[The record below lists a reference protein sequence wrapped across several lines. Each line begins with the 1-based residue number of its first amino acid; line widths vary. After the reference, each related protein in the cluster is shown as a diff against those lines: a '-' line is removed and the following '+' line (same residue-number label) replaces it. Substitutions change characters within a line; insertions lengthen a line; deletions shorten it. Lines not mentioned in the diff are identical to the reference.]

1 MKRMVAATAM
11 AICGIFLLVSIHEAS
26 AADYSV
32 KVSNTIRNTTN
43 EVASVCNPVYLS
55 YWAGA
60 TGTRAQASDT
70 LGAFNPQTLT
80 VRNTG
85 ACSSMEITATCHY
98 FQTSYTNKGKLSET
112 SWGHWVD
119 ETKTQSIPCG
129 CHAASVGLALVQQG
143 SVANTVMAITCP

>member
-1 MKRMVAATAM
+1 M
-11 AICGIFLLVSIHEAS
+11 AICGVFLPGLFQQAL

-32 KVSNTIRNTTN
+32 TVSNTIRRTTN
-43 EVASVCNPVYLS
+43 EVGSSCNPLYLT
-55 YWAGA
+55 YWAGGN
-60 TGTRAQASDT
+60 GTRAQASNT
-70 LGAFNPQTLT
+70 LGVYSPQTVT
-80 VRNTG
+80 IKNAG
-85 ACSSMEITATCHY
+85 SCSSLEITATCHY

-143 SVANTVMAITCP
+143 SVTNTVMAITCP